1 MNLRDLG
8 SADVQKTSDAD
19 MTAIITAGKNKMPAS
34 GKSLSADQVKG
45 LVGFVRGLA
54 KK

>member
-1 MNLRDLG
+1 
-8 SADVQKTSDAD
+8 VQKTSDAD
-19 MTAIITAGKNKMPAS
+19 WTTIITAGKNKMPAA

-45 LVGFVRGLA
+45 LVGYVRGFA